1 MALIGGS
8 RAYWPDRSREVRV
21 TREQL
26 YELVWSAPMTQLAAE
41 LKMTGSGL
49 AQALRA
55 NGIPLPERGYW
66 NKLQAGK
73 PARRIPLPP
82 RSAGQDALLPL
93 HGTLAERF
101 RSEPAEPENPD
112 GPFATAAVPENLEQ
126 LRLDTL
132 KQVGKLTVPPN
143 LERPH
148 RALHAL
154 LRQDERRREKIAAA
168 RFSNWE
174 RAPEFDTPDQ
184 LRKLRIANALM
195 LTLARLGHGCQLW
208 GSEPAPS
215 FCARVGDH
223 EVIVR
228 IHRRGEKLDRFRN
241 HGAPVLPPSKSPLQI
256 ELLGRLPDGFER
268 SWQDGEEKLERHLAK
283 VAAAIVAAGEARYR
297 LSLAERLEHIA
308 CMNAWREE
316 RRQEALAKGN
326 QERLAAL
333 HRSAELLRTANDL
346 RTLIAG
352 VRAAVVNGRRD
363 LGPSALSEW
372 EAWAAAEADR
382 IDPVV
387 SGQVDEHLVPARI
400 KEWW

>member
-1 MALIGGS
+1 MALIGGPQ
-8 RAYWPDRSREVRV
+8 AYWPDLPREVRV

-26 YELVWSAPMTQLAAE
+26 YELAWSAPMTQLAAE

-55 NGIPLPERGYW
+55 QDIPLPERGYW
-66 NKLQAGK
+66 NKVQAGK

-82 RSAGQDALLPL
+82 RKPGQDALLHV
-93 HGTLAERF
+93 HGTLADRF
-101 RSEPAEPENPD
+101 RSEPAEPENPE
-112 GPFATAAVPENLEQ
+112 GPFATAAVPEDLEQ

-132 KQVGKLTVPPN
+132 KQVGKVTVTAK
-143 LERPH
+143 LDRPH
-148 RALHAL
+148 RALQAL
-154 LRQDERRREKIAAA
+154 LRQDERRREKVAAA
-168 RFSNWE
+168 RFAHWE

-195 LTLARLGHGCQLW
+195 LGLARLGHGCQLW

-223 EVIVR
+223 EVRVR
-228 IHRRGEKLDRFRN
+228 IHRQGEKLDRFRH
-241 HGAPVLPPSKSPLQI
+241 HGDPLPSPSKAPLQI
-256 ELLGRLPDGFER
+256 ELLGSLPDGFKR
-268 SWQDGEEKLERHLAK
+268 SWQDGEEKLERHLAE
-283 VAAAIVAAGEARYR
+283 VAATIVAAGEARYR
-297 LSLAERLEHIA
+297 LSIAERLEQIA
-308 CMNAWREE
+308 HMNAWRVE
-316 RRQEALAKGN
+316 RRQEALAKQN
-326 QERLAAL
+326 KERLAGL

-346 RTLIAG
+346 RTLIAT
-352 VRAAVVNGRRD
+352 VRAAISNGRRELD
-363 LGPSALSEW
+363 PSALSEW

-387 SGQVDEHLVPARI
+387 SGQVDEHLVPAPI

>member
-26 YELVWSAPMTQLAAE
+26 YELAWSAPMTQLAAE
-41 LKMTGSGL
+41 LEITGSGL

-82 RSAGQDALLPL
+82 RKPGQDALLPL
-93 HGTLAERF
+93 HGTLAEKF
-101 RSEPAEPENPD
+101 GSQPAEPEDPE
-112 GPFATAAVPENLEQ
+112 GPFATAAVPEDLEQ

-132 KQVGKLTVPPN
+132 KQVGKVTVSPK
-143 LERPH
+143 LDRPH
-148 RALHAL
+148 RTVHAL

-168 RFSNWE
+168 RFPNWE

-223 EVIVR
+223 DVVVK
-228 IHRRGEKLDRFRN
+228 IHRQGEKLDRFR
-241 HGAPVLPPSKSPLQI
+241 HHADPVPSPSKAPLQI
-256 ELLGRLPDGFER
+256 ELLGRLPDRFER
-268 SWQDGEEKLERHLAK
+268 SWQDGDEKLERHLAE
-283 VAAAIVAAGEARYR
+283 VAATIVAGGEARYR
-297 LSLAERLEHIA
+297 LSIAERLEQIVHMKA
-308 CMNAWREE
+308 GREE
-316 RRQEALAKGN
+316 RRQEALAKRN

-346 RTLIAG
+346 RTLIAT
-352 VRAAVVNGRRD
+352 VRTAIVNGRRELD
-363 LGPSALSEW
+363 PSALSEW
-372 EAWAAAEADR
+372 ETWAAAEADR
-382 IDPVV
+382 IDPVL
-387 SGQVDEHLVPARI
+387 SGQVDEHLAPAPI
-400 KEWW
+400 KECW